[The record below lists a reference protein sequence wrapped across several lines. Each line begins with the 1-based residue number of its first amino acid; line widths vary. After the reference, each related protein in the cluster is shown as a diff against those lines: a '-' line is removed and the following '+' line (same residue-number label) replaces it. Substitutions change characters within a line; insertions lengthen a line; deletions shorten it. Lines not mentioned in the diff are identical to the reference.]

1 VIVHDNHHFIL
12 FSQGGWYFE
21 NLINNKKKTR
31 VPYRTKGKEETK
43 EGKGKEEREK
53 NKKQHKRENALYV
66 TRSFCLPA

>member
-1 VIVHDNHHFIL
+1 MTIIIL
-12 FSQGGWYFE
+12 FYFPREGGILRIS
-21 NLINNKKKTR
+21 LIIKKKTR
-31 VPYRTKGKEETK
+31 VPYRTKGKEKTK